1 MTNAVKITDA
11 AILLL
16 EKSTG
21 GAFCNVKPL
30 KGGADLTARNT
41 ARNTGAAT
49 DACKWSS
56 AFDAAVVSLGDK
68 LAEVKQAEWQWVA
81 LKGALDTNKNARA
94 AETAKRVNAVVGGTA
109 PNRTVTITVGKD
121 QAGKDL
127 ASGSLVAALDT
138 ANLALAVGEARTALA
153 TQEKGQATTNQGRAQ
168 KLLAALQAER
178 VPIQAELAVL
188 EWQRDD
194 AGDKVNK
201 APSALL
207 AKATADEK
215 AAIALEQGLK
225 DVVTAAALGK
235 ARAITSTDYFTKL
248 KTEAERAY
256 QDVFKA
262 DEKARGLVTTLKA
275 AKATAEASLAAEI
288 AGCKGAAYRKAQAE
302 IKAAA
307 ARAAAVADKAKKV
320 KEEYDAASAFP
331 PAVTTD
337 GVTVAQEGS
346 LCAIPIAADG
356 TVGYRPVCKEGL
368 CCGAAQKFLKDGT
381 KLSVETCQKTAAHTF
396 KYYPP
401 LPKDAIVKPETELW
415 RFQCVSAA
423 QKLVAAATAALAAS
437 YMMA

>member
-1 MTNAVKITDA
+1 MEA
-11 AILLL
+11 
-16 EKSTG
+16 
-21 GAFCNVKPL
+21 
-30 KGGADLTARNT
+30 
-41 ARNTGAAT
+41 
-49 DACKWSS
+49 
-56 AFDAAVVSLGDK
+56 
-68 LAEVKQAEWQWVA
+68 VKQAEWQWVA
-81 LKGALDTNKNARA
+81 LKGALDTNKQARA
-94 AETAKRVNAVVGGTA
+94 AETAKRVNAVIGNQVGA
-109 PNRTVTITVGKD
+109 ARTVTITIGKD
-121 QAGKDL
+121 AGNNNAPI
-127 ASGSLVAALDT
+127 ASGSLVQALDT
-138 ANLALAVGEARTALA
+138 ANLALAVGQARTALA
-153 TQEKGQATTNQGRAQ
+153 TQEKGQATTNQARAQ

-188 EWQRDD
+188 QWRRDD
-194 AGDKVNK
+194 AGDKVTK

-207 AKATADEK
+207 AKATADDV
-215 AAIALEQGLK
+215 ALGALTQGLK
-225 DVVTAAALGK
+225 DVVAAALLGK
-235 ARAITSTDYFTKL
+235 LRAEESTGYFTTL
-248 KTEAERAY
+248 AVEAGKAY

-262 DEKARGLVTTLKA
+262 DEAARALVTKLKA
-275 AKATAEASLAAEI
+275 DKVAAEASLAAEI

-302 IKAAA
+302 IKALA
-307 ARAAAVADKAKKV
+307 ARRAAVAATAKKV

-381 KLSVETCQKTAAHTF
+381 KLSVETCQKTAAHTY